1 MTTSILI
8 NALGQAIF
16 ESVGQALL
24 VYVTL
29 QVLVQLFPGI
39 TSKYKYNANYLGLT
53 IICCWFIGNLLKI
66 YLHNAA
72 ISNYAMLTPASKLIF
87 GEKHT
92 LSLLQQAESFIT
104 QYAKYI
110 VGLYMI
116 GLILQAIKLTG
127 GFVHIHYIRKQKNL
141 QTDASWTNKAQ
152 EICRNLKVVKTVSLY
167 FSEHISIPL
176 TIGYLKP
183 IIIFPLALI
192 NNLDNNQ
199 VEAILMHE
207 LSHIKRH
214 DYLLNI
220 LQCIMET
227 ILCFNPFVWLISKT
241 IRLEREHCCDDMVI
255 DADYN
260 NFTYSKALLV
270 IAQQNSQNYALA
282 MASAGN
288 KKYPLLNRIKRL
300 NTMETKDSLPKF
312 NLLVIITIAAIGI
325 MLAWGIPQY
334 SEAKTAAKKAHK
346 VTFYLK
352 EVTPKAHLAGNSVT
366 HIAHTNKS
374 VILYADTATAKLL
387 NDTTKKKF
395 KIVIVDDNGD
405 KKEYNSLS
413 EMPESDKK
421 EFLEANPSFDF
432 KFDDSMRF
440 ASAVNFKMSPEFK
453 KQMIEIKFN
462 AKKMQKQF
470 NSPQWKKQVKEM
482 EIQAKKMS
490 KEANGPEWKKQQEEM
505 EDQAEKMKAQFDS
518 PEFKKQMEDMKE
530 QAQKMSEQYVNSPE
544 FKKQMIEMKLQAEHM
559 GKQIN
564 SEVWKKQAKEMQKQ
578 AEKMS
583 KQFNSPEW
591 KKQMEGMQKNI
602 QDEVNKNLKNM
613 PIDTTKSAN

>member
-24 VYVTL
+24 IYVAL
-29 QVLVQLFPGI
+29 QVLVQLFPDI
-39 TSKYKYNANYLGLT
+39 TSKYKYDANYLGLV
-53 IICCWFIGNLLKI
+53 IICCWFMANLLKI
-66 YLHNAA
+66 YLQNTAVA
-72 ISNYAMLTPASKLIF
+72 NYMALTHGKGTILGVTHVP
-87 GEKHT
+87 
-92 LSLLQQAESFIT
+92 SLLQQAESIIT

-116 GLILQAIKLTG
+116 GLILQGIKLTG
-127 GFVHIHYIRKQKNL
+127 GFVHIHHIRKQKNL

-152 EICRNLKVVKTVSLY
+152 EMCKNLKIVKAVSLY
-167 FSEHISIPL
+167 FSENISIPL

-183 IIIFPLALI
+183 IIIFPLSLI
-192 NNLDNNQ
+192 NNLDSNQ

-260 NFTYSKALLV
+260 NFTYSKALLI
-270 IAQQNSQNYALA
+270 IAQQNSQHYALA
-282 MASAGN
+282 MASAGD

-312 NLLVIITIAAIGI
+312 NLLIIITIAAIGTL
-325 MLAWGIPQY
+325 LAWGIPQY

-346 VTFYLK
+346 IIFYLK
-352 EVTPKAHLAGNSVT
+352 KATLPVTTNAHISRKR
-366 HIAHTNKS
+366 KS
-374 VILYADTATAKLL
+374 IVLCVDTATAKLL
-387 NDTTKKKF
+387 TDTTKKKF
-395 KIVIVDDNGD
+395 KIIIEDDKGD

-421 EFLEANPSFDF
+421 DFLEENPSFDF
-432 KFDDSMRF
+432 KFDDSIRF
-440 ASAVNFKMSPEFK
+440 ASAANFKMTPEFK
-453 KQMIEIKFN
+453 KQMVEIKMN
-462 AKKMQKQF
+462 AMKMQKQF
-470 NSPQWKKQVKEM
+470 NSPQWKKQVK
-482 EIQAKKMS
+482 
-490 KEANGPEWKKQQEEM
+490 
-505 EDQAEKMKAQFDS
+505 
-518 PEFKKQMEDMKE
+518 DM
-530 QAQKMSEQYVNSPE
+530 
-544 FKKQMIEMKLQAEHM
+544 
-559 GKQIN
+559 QI
-564 SEVWKKQAKEMQKQ
+564 Q

-591 KKQMEGMQKNI
+591 KKQIEDMKIQAEKMSKQYTNSPEFRKQVEDMKEQAKNMSEQYVNSPDFKKQMAEIRLQAARMSKQFNSEEWKKQQKDIKEQAEEISKQFNSPEWKKQMEDMQKNI

-613 PIDTTKSAN
+613 QSDSTKSAN

>member
-24 VYVTL
+24 VYVAL

-39 TSKYKYNANYLGLT
+39 TSKYKYDANYLGLT
-53 IICCWFIGNLLKI
+53 IICCWFMANLLKI
-66 YLHNAA
+66 YLHNVAMA
-72 ISNYAMLTPASKLIF
+72 NYAILSTGNNLILGVTHTP
-87 GEKHT
+87 
-92 LSLLQQAESFIT
+92 SLLQQVESLIT

-110 VGLYMI
+110 AGLYMI

-152 EICRNLKVVKTVSLY
+152 EICKNLKIVKTVSLY

-183 IIIFPLALI
+183 IIIFPLSLI
-192 NNLDNNQ
+192 NNLDSNQ

-270 IAQQNSQNYALA
+270 IAQQNSQHYALA

-300 NTMETKDSLPKF
+300 NTMRTKDSLPKF
-312 NLLVIITIAAIGI
+312 NLLVIITIAAIGTL
-325 MLAWGIPQY
+325 LAWGIPQY
-334 SEAKTAAKKAHK
+334 STAKTTAKKAHK
-346 VTFYLK
+346 ITFYLK
-352 EVTPKAHLAGNSVT
+352 ETTPTAHLAVNYA
-366 HIAHTNKS
+366 IHTSHKKKA
-374 VILYADTATAKLL
+374 VILYADTATAKIL

-395 KIVIVDDNGD
+395 KIVIVNDNGD
-405 KKEYNSLS
+405 KKEYSSLN

-421 EFLEANPSFDF
+421 EFLEENPSFDF
-432 KFDDSMRF
+432 KFNDSIRF
-440 ASAVNFKMSPEFK
+440 ASAVNFKMSPEFRR
-453 KQMIEIKFN
+453 QMFEIKMN
-462 AKKMQKQF
+462 AKKMQKEF
-470 NSPQWKKQVKEM
+470 NSPKWKKQVKDM
-482 EIQAKKMS
+482 QIQAEKMS
-490 KEANGPEWKKQQEEM
+490 KQANSEEWKKQREEM
-505 EDQAEKMKAQFDS
+505 KDQAEKIKAQFDS
-518 PEFKKQMEDMKE
+518 PEWKKQVEDMKV
-530 QAQKMSEQYVNSPE
+530 QAQKMSDQYVNSPE
-544 FKKQMIEMKLQAEHM
+544 FKKQMVEIKIQAEHM
-559 GKQIN
+559 SKQIN
-564 SEVWKKQAKEMQKQ
+564 SEVWRKQAKEMQKQ

-583 KQFNSPEW
+583 AQFNSPEW
-591 KKQMEGMQKNI
+591 KKQMEDMQKNI

-613 PIDTTKSAN
+613 PTDSTKSAN

>member
-24 VYVTL
+24 VYVAL

-39 TSKYKYNANYLGLT
+39 TSKYKYDANYLGLT
-53 IICCWFIGNLLKI
+53 IICCWFMANLLKI
-66 YLHNAA
+66 YLHNVAMA
-72 ISNYAMLTPASKLIF
+72 NYAMLSTGNNLILGVTHTP
-87 GEKHT
+87 
-92 LSLLQQAESFIT
+92 SLLQQIEGLIT

-110 VGLYMI
+110 AGLYMI

-152 EICRNLKVVKTVSLY
+152 EICKNLKIVKTVSLY

-183 IIIFPLALI
+183 IIIFPLSLI
-192 NNLDNNQ
+192 NNLDSNQ

-270 IAQQNSQNYALA
+270 IAQQNSQHYALA

-312 NLLVIITIAAIGI
+312 NLLVIITIAAIGTL
-325 MLAWGIPQY
+325 LAWGIPQY
-334 SEAKTAAKKAHK
+334 SAAKTTAKKAHK
-346 VTFYLK
+346 IHFYLK
-352 EVTPKAHLAGNSVT
+352 ENTPTAHLAGNYA
-366 HIAHTNKS
+366 IHTSHKKKA
-374 VILYADTATAKLL
+374 VILYTDTATAKIL
-387 NDTTKKKF
+387 NDTIKKKF
-395 KIVIVDDNGD
+395 KIVIVNDNGD
-405 KKEYNSLS
+405 KKEYSSLN

-421 EFLEANPSFDF
+421 EFLEENPSFDF
-432 KFDDSMRF
+432 KFNDSMRF
-440 ASAVNFKMSPEFK
+440 ASAVNFKMTPEFR
-453 KQMIEIKFN
+453 KQMFEIKMN
-462 AKKMQKQF
+462 AKKMQKEF
-470 NSPQWKKQVKEM
+470 NSPQWKKQVKDM
-482 EIQAKKMS
+482 QIQAEKMS
-490 KEANGPEWKKQQEEM
+490 KQANSEEWKKQREEM
-505 EDQAEKMKAQFDS
+505 KDQAEKIKIQFDS
-518 PEFKKQMEDMKE
+518 PEFKKQIEDMKL
-530 QAQKMSEQYVNSPE
+530 QAQKMSEQYVNSPQ
-544 FKKQMIEMKLQAEHM
+544 FKKQMVEIKIQAEHM
-559 GKQIN
+559 SKQIN
-564 SEVWKKQAKEMQKQ
+564 SEVWRKQAKEMQKQ

-583 KQFNSPEW
+583 AQFNSPEW
-591 KKQMEGMQKNI
+591 KKQMEDMQKNI

-613 PIDTTKSAN
+613 PIDSTKSAN